1 MENKK
6 IAWGIAPIG
15 WRNDDIPEIGAENTL
30 SHLLSDI
37 VVAGF
42 EGTEVGGF
50 FPEPN
55 VLNKELQLRNLKIAG
70 QWFSSFIIRDGVE
83 EASKAFHKHCEYL
96 KAVNAAVAVVSEQT
110 YSIQGT
116 DKNVFNEKPYFTD
129 KEWDQL
135 GQGLNQ
141 LGKIAEEY
149 DLKLV
154 FHHHMGTGVQTL
166 AEIDRLM
173 ENTDPNHVHLLY
185 DTGHIYVSDADYM
198 TLLNKHINRIHH
210 VHFKDVRQAVKEQ
223 CEREGKSFLQS
234 FLAGMF
240 TVPGDGCIDFTEVY
254 KTLLET
260 NYSGW
265 IVIEAEQ
272 DPSVAHPLEY
282 ALKARNYINEELLP
296 LENGSLI
303 KA

>member
-6 IAWGIAPIG
+6 ISWGIAPIG

-50 FPEPN
+50 FPEPK
-55 VLNKELQLRNLKIAG
+55 VLNKELQLRKLKIAG

-116 DKNVFNEKPYFTD
+116 DKNVFKEKPYFTD

-135 GQGLNQ
+135 CRGLNE

-173 ENTDPNHVHLLY
+173 ENTDSNHVHLLY
-185 DTGHIYVSDADYM
+185 DTGHIYVSDTDHM

-210 VHFKDVRQAVKEQ
+210 VHFKDVRQVVKEQ
-223 CEREGKSFLQS
+223 CEKEGKSFLQS

-254 KTLLET
+254 KKLLRT

-282 ALKARNYINEELLP
+282 ALKARNYINEELIP